1 MQTESQLTHRQIA
14 MEPCKA
20 SQPLIDL
27 PTSSAVSAFFGDSTN
42 ARIGDHAIKVAKD
55 DNIPVINNAQGGSL
69 ASYALMSMDGSPVDV
84 KFNVDTIP
92 AKGQN
97 VFVEGE
103 LVYGENVNP
112 FILH

>member
-1 MQTESQLTHRQIA
+1 
-14 MEPCKA
+14 
-20 SQPLIDL
+20 
-27 PTSSAVSAFFGDSTN
+27 
-42 ARIGDHAIKVAKD
+42 
-55 DNIPVINNAQGGSL
+55 
-69 ASYALMSMDGSPVDV
+69 MSMDGSPVDV

-97 VFVEGE
+97 VFAEGE

>member
-1 MQTESQLTHRQIA
+1 M
-14 MEPCKA
+14 
-20 SQPLIDL
+20 
-27 PTSSAVSAFFGDSTN
+27 
-42 ARIGDHAIKVAKD
+42 
-55 DNIPVINNAQGGSL
+55 
-69 ASYALMSMDGSPVDV
+69 ASYALMSMDRSPVDV